1 MELTQEGKEAVADAY
16 KDWVHD
22 EEAQKDN
29 ENFLKNVELI
39 KKIDELKYHCDV
51 LEGEI
56 RSIEF
61 NKSRL
66 PSKIIAHVSIVL
78 ILVIFYL
85 FFVWNLGVFSLFVTP
100 FYLGACIAEMVKIY
114 KDFKPFVINLPF
126 FEGYCKAH
134 NIGTMDIN
142 LEEKKIELRAIRSS
156 LAELDKQ
163 LEKRSTKG
171 EDMIS

>member
-1 MELTQEGKEAVADAY
+1 MELTQEGKKAVADAY
-16 KDWVHD
+16 KDWVYD
-22 EEAQKDN
+22 EEAQEEN
-29 ENFLKNVELI
+29 EKFLKNVELI

-85 FFVWNLGVFSLFVTP
+85 FFIWNNGLSIFIWP
-100 FYLGACIAEMVKIY
+100 FFLGAFIGEMVKIY
-114 KDFKPFVINLPF
+114 KDFKPFIVNLPF
-126 FEGYCKAH
+126 FEDYCKAH
-134 NIGTMDIN
+134 NIDTMDIK
-142 LEEKKIELRAIRSS
+142 LEEKKVELRAIRGS